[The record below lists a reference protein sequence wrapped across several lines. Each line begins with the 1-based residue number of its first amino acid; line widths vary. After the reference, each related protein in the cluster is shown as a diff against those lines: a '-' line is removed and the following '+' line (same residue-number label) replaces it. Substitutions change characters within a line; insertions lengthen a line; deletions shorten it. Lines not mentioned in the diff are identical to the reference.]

1 MEALSLLEKLDIDP
15 AIKAALAA
23 GFHSDIERVET
34 QHQERSAAF
43 ETRIRHDGFIIEKLK
58 LELAYLRRIQFGRK
72 SESIKGEQQDLFNDA
87 VAEDIGSLAEE
98 IDALTSDAGE
108 QKQRKPRV
116 RAGRQP
122 FPPHLPVIE
131 HRHDLESCTCGRCGH
146 EQVQISE
153 DVTDQLDVEPAKFT
167 VHRHIRP
174 QYACRHC
181 ETVTAAPIA
190 PALIE
195 GGMATPGLLA
205 WVLICKY
212 GDHLPLYRIEQIAAR
227 SGVTLAQSTLGD
239 WVGRTGFH
247 LTPLW
252 DRLKALLLARSV
264 LHADESPVQQL
275 APGKGKT
282 HKAYL
287 WAYCSNTLDHG
298 PPLVIFDY
306 QSSRAGRHVREFLG
320 EWRGSLCVDDYAG
333 YAALFRAEKENPVPC
348 VELGCMAHARRKFY
362 DLHEANQSPMA
373 AEALRHIQGLYA
385 IEDEARAMSIPERQ
399 ALRLERAVPALAAF
413 HLFLKESRI
422 KAAPNGGSAKAIDYS
437 LKRWDA
443 LTRYATSGDLP
454 FDNTAVERTIRPIAI
469 GRKNWMFVGSER
481 AGKRAAIIQSLIG
494 TAKANGIDPHAWL
507 KNTLECI
514 PVWPNTRIDELLPIE
529 GWQARTIE
537 G

>member
-1 MEALSLLEKLDIDP
+1 MEALSLLENLDIDP

-23 GFHSDIERVET
+23 GFQSDLERY
-34 QHQERSAAF
+34 QEQNVAL
-43 ETRIRHDGFIIEKLK
+43 ETRVRHDGFIIEKLK
-58 LELAYLRRIQFGRK
+58 LELAHLRRIQFGRK
-72 SESIKGEQQDLFNDA
+72 SESLKGEQQDLFNDA
-87 VAEDIGSLAEE
+87 VVEDIGNLSEE
-98 IDALTSDAGE
+98 IEALTPESGE
-108 QKQRKPRV
+108 SKQRKARD

-131 HRHDLESCTCGRCGH
+131 YRHELASCTCGRCGQ
-146 EQVQISE
+146 EQIQISE

-181 ETVTAAPIA
+181 ETITAAPIA

-205 WVLICKY
+205 WILISKF

-227 SGVTLAQSTLGD
+227 SGVPLAQSTLGD

-252 DRLKALLLARSV
+252 DRMKALLLARSV

-287 WAYCSNTLDHG
+287 WAYCANTLDQG
-298 PPLVIFDY
+298 PPLVLFDY
-306 QSSRAGRHVREFLG
+306 QRSRAGRHVREFLG
-320 EWRGSLCVDDYAG
+320 EWRGSLCVDDYSG
-333 YAALFRAEKENPVPC
+333 YAALFRVDQENPVPC
-348 VELGCMAHARRKFY
+348 IELGCMAHARRKFY
-362 DLHEANQSPMA
+362 DLHAANQSPMA
-373 AEALRHIQGLYA
+373 AEALRHIQELYA
-385 IEDEARAMSIPERQ
+385 IEDEARAMTVTDRL
-399 ALRLERAVPALAAF
+399 ALRLEKAVPALAAF
-413 HLFLKESRI
+413 HQFLNDQRI
-422 KAAPNGGSAKAIDYS
+422 TAAPNGASAKAINYS

-454 FDNTAVERTIRPIAI
+454 IDNTAVERTIRPIAI

-494 TAKANGIDPHAWL
+494 TAKANGIDPYAWL

-514 PVWPNTRIDELLPIE
+514 PVWPNSRIDELLPLQ
-529 GWQARTIE
+529 GWVPRSIGET
-537 G
+537 